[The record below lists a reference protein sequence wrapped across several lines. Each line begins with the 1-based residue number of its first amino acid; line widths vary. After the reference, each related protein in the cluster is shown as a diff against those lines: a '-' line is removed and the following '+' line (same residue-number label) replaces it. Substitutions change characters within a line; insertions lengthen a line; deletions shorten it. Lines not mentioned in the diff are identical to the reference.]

1 MDHVQDA
8 ASKSCGLKVVC
19 VCHGGNRRTRWWTP
33 AVREAVKLKKEA
45 FRAWLSRGSPEGA
58 DRYQGAQRA
67 AALEPAE
74 AKTQTWEE
82 F

>member
-1 MDHVQDA
+1 M
-8 ASKSCGLKVVC
+8 
-19 VCHGGNRRTRWWTP
+19 
-33 AVREAVKLKKEA
+33 VKGAIKQKKEA
-45 FRAWLSRGSPEGA
+45 FQAWLSRGSPEGA